1 MFKTLIISTVFLILL
16 IISVKSDEQNIIS
29 IRLKNGLING
39 RVETSVDGKQLN
51 VFRGIP
57 YAEPP
62 VGPLRFKRPL
72 PLNGWQQPI
81 DAFEFS
87 NACMQTN
94 AMHMLSPKMTYGEDC
109 LYLNIWS
116 PINDQKSETLKPVMF
131 WIHGGALQIGS
142 SSETFYDG
150 QVIAAKGD
158 VVVVSINYR

>member
-94 AMHMLSPKMTYGEDC
+94 PMHMLSPKMTYGEDW
-109 LYLNIWS
+109 L
-116 PINDQKSETLKPVMF
+116 
-131 WIHGGALQIGS
+131 
-142 SSETFYDG
+142 
-150 QVIAAKGD
+150 
-158 VVVVSINYR
+158 